1 MGHNARIL
9 GGLSVVAAP
18 LAVGIGDQLRMAAE
32 HNNDLGIVSGDDL
45 LAETTDQLAS
55 VHANLG
61 LFQAASWF
69 FYAAALLTIPALVT
83 IWWLS
88 VGRSPRWAWAGASMA
103 AVGVIGQTV
112 HLTGYFGLMQVTSKA
127 ADLEQAAQLHVALDE
142 NAFVGALFFIPFLL
156 CSLGCFVPQAIGLR
170 RAHVVPLWACLA
182 IVAATVLMFT
192 MGSVPWTSALWAT
205 LMVIGF
211 APAAMAAMRST
222 QPTRVT
228 QAEDAE
234 LVEA

>member
-1 MGHNARIL
+1 MVMGHKARIL

-18 LAVGIGDQLRMAAE
+18 LAFGIGDQLRMAAE
-32 HNNDLGIVSGDDL
+32 HNNDLGVVSGDDL
-45 LAETTDQLAS
+45 VAETTGQLAS
-55 VHANLG
+55 VQANLG

-88 VGRSPRWAWAGASMA
+88 AGRSPRWAWTGASMA
-103 AVGVIGQTV
+103 ALGVIGQTV
-112 HLTGYFGLMQVTSKA
+112 HLTGYFGLMQVTSQS
-127 ADLEQAAQLHVALDE
+127 ADLEQAARLHVALDE
-142 NAFVGALFFIPFLL
+142 NVFVGAMFFIPFLL
-156 CSLGCFVPQAIGLR
+156 CSLGCFLPQAIGLR
-170 RAHVVPLWACLA
+170 RARVVPLWSCLA

-211 APAAMAAMRST
+211 APAAIAAMRST
-222 QPTRVT
+222 PVTR
-228 QAEDAE
+228 ADEPE